1 MTRLSVRPNAQA
13 SPQTPITKS
22 PDLAERRLRCVGAWI
37 LLYLS
42 LQAELGLAWDRNWH
56 DLVGRD
62 QFFTPPHIML
72 YSGVGGAGLVA
83 LVVVLVDTLRYYHK
97 KPGVD
102 DNSTVKTLGFFHAPL
117 GYILLGFGALT
128 DLLAAP
134 LDNYW
139 HLLYGIDVTL
149 WSPFHIMGTIG
160 GIMEG
165 LGIIYVFASE
175 TVIER
180 QAIHPPRRFLGL
192 SGLEWGTLVLFSA
205 FMNLTIPAVTAF
217 IPVTLGPLQFV
228 TYPFPLALAGGFSLI
243 AAVQFTHK
251 PGSATLTAL
260 LLWIQTIYTM
270 AFVPLAIRFMVAQ
283 IGITYRFPDR
293 VPVFNVTLALLP
305 LLFVVS
311 ALIVDGAAYWQ
322 RKQGKATLD
331 ALPKVGLLGAFI
343 ALTALVFPPYIVQ
356 FVENIPAFLPL
367 PAGVSIFEPNWTSN
381 LLTLPFALLAGMLA
395 ALCGAFFGDIWRWN
409 NK

>member
-1 MTRLSVRPNAQA
+1 
-13 SPQTPITKS
+13 
-22 PDLAERRLRCVGAWI
+22 
-37 LLYLS
+37 
-42 LQAELGLAWDRNWH
+42 
-56 DLVGRD
+56 
-62 QFFTPPHIML
+62 
-72 YSGVGGAGLVA
+72 
-83 LVVVLVDTLRYYHK
+83 
-97 KPGVD
+97 
-102 DNSTVKTLGFFHAPL
+102 
-117 GYILLGFGALT
+117 
-128 DLLAAP
+128 
-134 LDNYW
+134 
-139 HLLYGIDVTL
+139 
-149 WSPFHIMGTIG
+149 
-160 GIMEG
+160 
-165 LGIIYVFASE
+165 
-175 TVIER
+175 
-180 QAIHPPRRFLGL
+180 
-192 SGLEWGTLVLFSA
+192 
-205 FMNLTIPAVTAF
+205 
-217 IPVTLGPLQFV
+217 
-228 TYPFPLALAGGFSLI
+228 
-243 AAVQFTHK
+243 
-251 PGSATLTAL
+251 
-260 LLWIQTIYTM
+260 M

-367 PAGVSIFEPNWTSN
+367 PAGVSIFEPNWPSN

>member
-149 WSPFHIMGTIG
+149 WGT
-160 GIMEG
+160 
-165 LGIIYVFASE
+165 
-175 TVIER
+175 
-180 QAIHPPRRFLGL
+180 Q
-192 SGLEWGTLVLFSA
+192 
-205 FMNLTIPAVTAF
+205 
-217 IPVTLGPLQFV
+217 
-228 TYPFPLALAGGFSLI
+228 
-243 AAVQFTHK
+243 
-251 PGSATLTAL
+251 
-260 LLWIQTIYTM
+260 
-270 AFVPLAIRFMVAQ
+270 
-283 IGITYRFPDR
+283 
-293 VPVFNVTLALLP
+293 
-305 LLFVVS
+305 
-311 ALIVDGAAYWQ
+311 
-322 RKQGKATLD
+322 
-331 ALPKVGLLGAFI
+331 
-343 ALTALVFPPYIVQ
+343 
-356 FVENIPAFLPL
+356 
-367 PAGVSIFEPNWTSN
+367 WT
-381 LLTLPFALLAGMLA
+381 
-395 ALCGAFFGDIWRWN
+395 
-409 NK
+409 